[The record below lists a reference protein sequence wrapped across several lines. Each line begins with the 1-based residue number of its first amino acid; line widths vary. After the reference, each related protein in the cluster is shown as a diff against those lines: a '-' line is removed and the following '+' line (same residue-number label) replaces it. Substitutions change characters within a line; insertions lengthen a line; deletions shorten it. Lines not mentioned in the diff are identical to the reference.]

1 MEINLNEK
9 RKKGRPK
16 KNIHITLINSKDN
29 ISGQNV
35 TVDRQ
40 DNSIKEISK
49 SSKSDNKDILQ
60 LNDNANV
67 TVEIKK
73 KRGRK
78 KKEVVEEEVKVK
90 KKRGRKAAL
99 KYFSSSIRKQ
109 IPLKTNIVDNE
120 NAILFLDIKDT
131 TDNISNLT
139 YDSFEEKNQYD
150 INMNL
155 NNNETYEILNNV
167 EVFDT
172 TMNLTSNNIS
182 ITSYD
187 SCLENE
193 LDFAKVNMNSINSLS
208 DKDNTFNNDINDV
221 DDGDN
226 TIHLQKDNIKKGFFQ
241 LLNYFHDWKEKTHVK
256 CWWCCHN
263 FDSVPIGM
271 PIKYDN
277 KVKKFIV
284 RGIFCSFGCMLA
296 YSNNTQGVNPKKYL
310 INYLYKKLTGHTIIN
325 FKEAPS
331 KYVLKSFGGLLSI
344 EEFRNVSNE
353 NKTYKMIE
361 YPMYMSRDYIA
372 EVDLANIK
380 QVNTKVFNNISKVIE
395 LDDKK
400 VEDAK
405 FRISKI
411 ENPHLSNTIED
422 FIKN

>member
-16 KNIHITLINSKDN
+16 KNIHITLNIKSKDN
-29 ISGQNV
+29 ISNENVIMNNNDVNHESILIEKQN
-35 TVDRQ
+35 
-40 DNSIKEISK
+40 KEINK
-49 SSKSDNKDILQ
+49 SLISN
-60 LNDNANV
+60 NV
-67 TVEIKK
+67 KNENETVEIKK

-78 KKEVVEEEVKVK
+78 KKEVVEEEIKVK

-139 YDSFEEKNQYD
+139 YDSFEEKTQYD
-150 INMNL
+150 IL
-155 NNNETYEILNNV
+155 NNNEKVNNQ
-167 EVFDT
+167 DM
-172 TMNLTSNNIS
+172 MNLTSTINL
-182 ITSYD
+182 YD
-187 SCLENE
+187 SNE
-193 LDFAKVNMNSINSLS
+193 SDFAKVDMNGILH
-208 DKDNTFNNDINDV
+208 DNTTFNNNVV
-221 DDGDN
+221 DDSDHN
-226 TIHLQKDNIKKGFFQ
+226 IHLQKDNIKKGFFQ
-241 LLNYFHDWKEKTHVK
+241 ILNYFHDWKEKTHIK

-263 FDSVPIGM
+263 FDTVPIGM

-284 RGIFCSFGCMLA
+284 RGIFCSFGCMFA
-296 YSNNTQGVNPKKYL
+296 YSNNTHGVNPKRYL
-310 INYLYKKLTGHTIIN
+310 INYLYKKLTGHIIIN

-344 EEFRNVSNE
+344 EEFRNLSNE

-411 ENPHLSNTIED
+411 ENIHLSNTIED

>member
-1 MEINLNEK
+1 
-9 RKKGRPK
+9 
-16 KNIHITLINSKDN
+16 
-29 ISGQNV
+29 
-35 TVDRQ
+35 
-40 DNSIKEISK
+40 
-49 SSKSDNKDILQ
+49 
-60 LNDNANV
+60 
-67 TVEIKK
+67 
-73 KRGRK
+73 
-78 KKEVVEEEVKVK
+78 
-90 KKRGRKAAL
+90 
-99 KYFSSSIRKQ
+99 
-109 IPLKTNIVDNE
+109 
-120 NAILFLDIKDT
+120 
-131 TDNISNLT
+131 
-139 YDSFEEKNQYD
+139 
-150 INMNL
+150 MNL

-372 EVDLANIK
+372 EVDLVMIK
-380 QVNTKVFNNISKVIE
+380 QVNNKVFSNTNKMIM

-405 FRISKI
+405 SRIMKTTQNNLS
-411 ENPHLSNTIED
+411 NLSNTIED
-422 FIKN
+422 FINN